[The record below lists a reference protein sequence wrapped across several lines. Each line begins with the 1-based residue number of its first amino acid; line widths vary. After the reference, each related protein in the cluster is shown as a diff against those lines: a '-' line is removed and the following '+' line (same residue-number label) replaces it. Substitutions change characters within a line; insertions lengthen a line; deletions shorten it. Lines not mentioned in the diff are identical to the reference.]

1 MIHMKPSICGPD
13 LPQVPWDVRSARRY
27 FLELM
32 AIANHNNSS
41 TLPESFLSSK
51 I

>member
-1 MIHMKPSICGPD
+1 MIRMKPSICGPEH
-13 LPQVPWDVRSARRY
+13 PQVPWDVRSAQHY
-27 FLELM
+27 TLELM
-32 AIANHNNSS
+32 AIANRNIP